1 MLPGIHRKDKLIMKV
16 QRGDI
21 FIADLTSAIGSEQGG
36 IRPVL
41 ILQNNTGNKHSPTT
55 IVASITGRISSK
67 THIPT
72 HYYLPASA
80 GLKMRSMVMLE
91 QIRVI
96 DKKRLHKKIGKV
108 PGGFMKIIDKKIEI
122 SLGKK
127 QRKSKEYCR

>member
-1 MLPGIHRKDKLIMKV
+1 MPGIHRKEILTLIIH
-16 QRGDI
+16 RGDI
-21 FIADLTSAIGSEQGG
+21 FIADLDSSIGSEQGG

-55 IVASITGRISSK
+55 IVASITGRIDTK

-72 HYYLPASA
+72 HYYLPVSS

-96 DKKRLHKKIGKV
+96 DKSRLQRKIGYV
-108 PGGFMKIIDKKIEI
+108 PERFMRIINKKIEI
-122 SLGKK
+122 SLGI
-127 QRKSKEYCR
+127 RSRYPRDISR